1 MSARAAIQRLRVE
14 ASDRA
19 DDMQLRGFSA
29 LSQDQTRLYV
39 PTSDG
44 KLLLLSLSG
53 IECALNG
60 DNQDRFWVEH
70 PYDDPLQFSSADP
83 VAGLNLF
90 ERLLVDTQAC
100 MVPARRWLVA
110 MDAGLV
116 PFIRESCAARF
127 LMELI
132 EKNTTRQDKRGTTFH
147 AHARLGTGER
157 RLLGRCPRKSGDI
170 GLLRLDNKEQA
181 AFTQTLI
188 DYCPLPGYR
197 RGARPRS
204 GRWGAS
210 PDRFR
215 APRRRHYYRRY

>member
-1 MSARAAIQRLRVE
+1 MSARTAIQRLRVE

-132 EKNTTRQDKRGTTFH
+132 ERTQQGKTSGAQRFTLMHGLEQVKGDFWVAALGNLETSASCVWTTKSKPPSPKHSSTIALFL
-147 AHARLGTGER
+147 ATG
-157 RLLGRCPRKSGDI
+157 
-170 GLLRLDNKEQA
+170 
-181 AFTQTLI
+181 
-188 DYCPLPGYR
+188 
-197 RGARPRS
+197 
-204 GRWGAS
+204 
-210 PDRFR
+210 
-215 APRRRHYYRRY
+215 